1 MRSEQRVTSES
12 LAEAANQGET
22 LVLAISHPLLRHVNR
37 STVLRWLLVGKLPA
51 VRLGKIQ
58 FTSDAA
64 VRQMMADA
72 AEVAPTQSVKD
83 RNAKAIDSI
92 ARLGKKRGG
101 K

>member
-1 MRSEQRVTSES
+1 MRPDQRITSES
-12 LAEAANQGET
+12 LAESANQGET

-37 STVLRWLLVGKLPA
+37 STVMRWVLVGKLPA
-51 VRLGKIQ
+51 LRLGKKH

-72 AEVAPTQSVKD
+72 AEVVPSPSVKD
-83 RNAKAIDSI
+83 RNAKALDSI
-92 ARLGKKRGG
+92 ARLGKKRGD

>member
-1 MRSEQRVTSES
+1 MRPSQIISSES

-37 STVLRWLLVGKLPA
+37 STVMRWIIQGKLPA
-51 VRLGKIQ
+51 LRLGKKH

-64 VRQMMADA
+64 VRQMLADSA
-72 AEVAPTQSVKD
+72 VVAPSPSVSD
-83 RNAKAIDSI
+83 RNKKALDSI